1 MTAGIGRPSIAVAIS
16 VEALKQD
23 RRPSEPGNQALAVV
37 SCCSRIGRRCEREL
51 QKIRALS
58 DNVAPMDNKR
68 AATAVLGNAIV
79 EWLAGEALQNSEPA
93 TLYGE
98 LCQRLRGIG
107 IPILRGQIGFR
118 ILHPLYDAS
127 VLTWTAQQGVVV
139 EHFRP
144 EQSSDDQFVHGPL
157 GHALAHR
164 LPVLRRRL
172 TGDTALV
179 DFAVLEEFR
188 SLGGTDY
195 VVFLVAFEQTGKS
208 GIICSWVGDRAA
220 GFTDEEIAQLNRIT
234 RELAIAL
241 KAKVERTVAQN
252 VAHAYLGQR
261 AGQSVLNGLIRRGDG
276 EKITAALWYSDLR
289 YSTALAERLPAEEFL
304 NLLGHYFEMT
314 ASSVLEHG
322 GEVVSL
328 IGDAVL
334 GLFRLEHTA
343 DEACG
348 RALAA
353 AQEARRRLGARP
365 AETDASFD
373 FGISMHLGRV
383 IYGNV
388 GVPERLQFTLVGSAV
403 NEVVRVQD
411 LTKKLGHP
419 VLATAS
425 FVEATPACVWH
436 PLGEHVLRGI
446 EAPMPIFTPM
456 MQ

>member
-1 MTAGIGRPSIAVAIS
+1 MEEKP
-16 VEALKQD
+16 
-23 RRPSEPGNQALAVV
+23 
-37 SCCSRIGRRCEREL
+37 
-51 QKIRALS
+51 
-58 DNVAPMDNKR
+58 

-79 EWLAGEALQNSEPA
+79 EWLADEALQNSEPA
-93 TLYGE
+93 NLYGE
-98 LCQRLRGIG
+98 LCQRLRGVG
-107 IPILRGQIGFR
+107 IPIVRGHVAFR

-127 VLTWTAQQGVVV
+127 TLNWFVQRGVVV

-157 GHALAHR
+157 GHIVAHR

-172 TGDTALV
+172 TGDTALL
-179 DFAVLEEFR
+179 DFSVLEELR

-195 VVFLVAFEQTGKS
+195 IAFLVGFERHGKN
-208 GIICSWVGDRAA
+208 GIICSWLSDRAA
-220 GFTDEEIAQLNRIT
+220 GFTDDEITLLNRVT

-241 KAKVERTVAQN
+241 KAKIERGVAEN
-252 VAHAYLGQR
+252 VANTYLGKR
-261 AGQSVLNGLIRRGDG
+261 AGESVLNGLIRRGDG
-276 EKITAALWYSDLR
+276 ERITAALWYSDLR
-289 YSTALAERLPAEEFL
+289 YSTALADRLPAETFL
-304 NLLGHYFEMT
+304 NLLGRYFEMT
-314 ASSVLEHG
+314 ASSVLDHG

-334 GLFRLEHTA
+334 GLFRIDRTA

-353 AQEARRRLGARP
+353 AREARRRLVPPLAP
-365 AETDASFD
+365 TDANLD
-373 FGISMHLGRV
+373 FGIALHLGQV

-411 LTKKLGHP
+411 LTKKLGHS

-425 FVEATPACVWH
+425 FVDATPGAWR
-436 PLGEHVLRGI
+436 PLGEHTLRGI
-446 EAPMPIFTPM
+446 ETPMPIFTTTVP
-456 MQ
+456 

>member
-1 MTAGIGRPSIAVAIS
+1 MEEKS
-16 VEALKQD
+16 
-23 RRPSEPGNQALAVV
+23 
-37 SCCSRIGRRCEREL
+37 
-51 QKIRALS
+51 
-58 DNVAPMDNKR
+58 

-98 LCQRLRGIG
+98 LCQRLCGVG
-107 IPILRGQIGFR
+107 IPILHGQIGFR

-127 VLTWTAQQGVVV
+127 TLSWNAERGVVV

-144 EQSSDDQFVHGPL
+144 EQISGDQFVHSPL
-157 GHALAHR
+157 GHALANR

-179 DFAVLEEFR
+179 DFAVLEEAR

-195 VVFLVAFEQTGKS
+195 IVFLVAFERPGKN
-208 GIICSWVGDRAA
+208 GIICSWLGDRPA
-220 GFTDEEIAQLNRIT
+220 GFTDEEITQLNRIT

-241 KAKVERTVAQN
+241 KAKIERSVAQN
-252 VAHAYLGQR
+252 VAHAYLGKR
-261 AGQSVLNGLIRRGDG
+261 AGQSVLSGLIRRGDG

-289 YSTALAERLPAEEFL
+289 YSTALAERLPAEDFL
-304 NLLGHYFEMT
+304 NLLGQYFEMT

-334 GLFRLEHTA
+334 GLFRIERTA

-348 RALAA
+348 RAFAA
-353 AQEARRRLGARP
+353 AREARRRLGTWS
-365 AETDASFD
+365 AETDARFD
-373 FGISMHLGRV
+373 FGISLHLGQV

-425 FVEATPACVWH
+425 FVEATTAGIWH

-446 EAPMPIFTPM
+446 EAPMPILTPAF
-456 MQ
+456 Q